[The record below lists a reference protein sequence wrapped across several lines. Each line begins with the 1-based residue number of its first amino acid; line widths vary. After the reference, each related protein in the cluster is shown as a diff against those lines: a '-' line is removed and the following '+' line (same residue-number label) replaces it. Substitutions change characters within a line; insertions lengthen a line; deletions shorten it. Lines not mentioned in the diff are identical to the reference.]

1 MTMKGE
7 GAKIP
12 KILTTWFMNDLSY
25 VISKIGNSSF
35 IIFVK
40 IFMRALYATTIND
53 ETSPNNR

>member
-1 MTMKGE
+1 MKGE

-40 IFMRALYATTIND
+40 IFMRALYATTINN